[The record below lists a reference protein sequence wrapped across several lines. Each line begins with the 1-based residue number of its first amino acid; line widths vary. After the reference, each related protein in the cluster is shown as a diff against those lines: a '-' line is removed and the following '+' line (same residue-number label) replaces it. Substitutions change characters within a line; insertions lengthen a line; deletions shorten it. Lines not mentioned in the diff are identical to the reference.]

1 MMQRTFGILTL
12 VTAAALAA
20 CGDKQEAPSAAQTAA
35 SEATTSAQQATEAAA
50 SAAQAASAVV
60 ETASQAASAADQ
72 AAQSAGTAVVAAG
85 TAAVAAAAASADAGK
100 AAAPAA
106 AGDVDLAAGEKLY
119 KTACFV
125 CHDAGIAGA
134 PKLGDKEA
142 WAPRLAQGDQVLIKH
157 SIDGYTGL
165 TGVMPPRGA
174 STASDEEMK
183 NAVIF
188 MTSTVR

>member
-85 TAAVAAAAASADAGK
+85 TAAAASADAGK

-188 MTSTVR
+188 MTSKVR